1 MPKVLYSPA
10 AIDDLDDI
18 WLYIAVEA
26 NAEAAE
32 KFLQKIENAC
42 EKIVLS
48 PVGFRLRPEFAPDLR
63 SFPFGN
69 YIVFYFPENHGIN
82 IARVVHAA
90 RDIGSVFKG

>member
-26 NAEAAE
+26 DVETA
-32 KFLQKIENAC
+32 KGFLQRVENAC
-42 EKIVLS
+42 ERIVRS
-48 PVGFRLRPEFAPDLR
+48 PIGFRLRSEFGRDLR

-69 YIVFYFPENHGIN
+69 YIIFYLPEPYGIN
-82 IARVVHAA
+82 IIRIVNAS
-90 RDIGSVFKG
+90 RDLETIFED